1 MKKNK
6 FILILASVSFLSVM
20 MMTVESHEIDIDHEI
35 EIEIDEDM
43 SSDEVTEMVLEIINE
58 GVEVGEKALKNALAT
73 IKIKTGQRSLPDL
86 IEETSPAVVRIAIR
100 GTMEAQQNPFF
111 DDPFFERFFGQPQM
125 PREREF
131 GGGGSGVIIDGQLGY
146 IITNAHVIDR
156 ADEIKVFSKDG
167 EEYDGEVLGSDKGTD
182 LALIKITSDEK
193 LPEITLGD
201 SDSVRVGDSVVA
213 IGAPFGLSQTV
224 TSGIISALGR
234 PQMTAD
240 GFGEMIQ
247 TDAAI
252 NPGNSGGALINLE
265 GKLIGIPSSI
275 FTRGGGNIGI
285 GFAIPVSTVKNIT
298 SQIIDYGSVKR
309 GLLGVIIS
317 DLSQDVAEQLGL
329 DIDKGALIQ
338 EVSPD
343 SSAEDAGLEPG
354 DVIIEVDD
362 KAIESVND
370 LRNAIGLKRSGERVK
385 ISIIRNNREIIK
397 NAKLGEIAIEQTV
410 KADQINSLLAGA
422 ELSDYIED
430 SGSMFGK
437 SQGVIIL
444 SIEPNSNADRA
455 RLKAGDII
463 WAVGNMEVENLEEFK
478 SVTQDRDI
486 LILRVKRNG
495 RQLIIQM
502 RK

>member
-1 MKKNK
+1 MEKNK

-20 MMTVESHEIDIDHEI
+20 MMAVESHEIDIDHEI

-73 IKIKTGQRSLPDL
+73 IKIKAGQSSLPDL

-100 GTMEAQQNPFF
+100 GTMETQQNPFF

-131 GGGGSGVIIDGQLGY
+131 GGGGSGVIIDGKLGY

-167 EEYDGEVLGSDKGTD
+167 EEYDAEVLGSDKGTD
-182 LALIKITSDEK
+182 LALIKIASGKK
-193 LPEITLGD
+193 LPEIKLGD

-298 SQIIDYGSVKR
+298 SQIIDFGSVKR

-343 SSAEDAGLEPG
+343 SAAEDAGLEPG

-397 NAKLGEIAIEQTV
+397 NAKLGEIAVEQTV
-410 KADQINSLLAGA
+410 QADQINSLLAGA

-478 SVTQDRDI
+478 SVTEDRDI

>member
-1 MKKNK
+1 MDKYKTK
-6 FILILASVSFLSVM
+6 LFLISAIFFTFMISPIHGHDGEM
-20 MMTVESHEIDIDHEI
+20 NGEEIA
-35 EIEIDEDM
+35 
-43 SSDEVTEMVLEIINE
+43 EMVQEILSSV
-58 GVEVGEKALKNALAT
+58 GDLGEKTLKDAKDVMAT
-73 IKIKTGQRSLPDL
+73 IKIETGHRSLPDL

-100 GTMEAQQNPFF
+100 GKMKSQPNPFF

-131 GGGGSGVIIDGQLGY
+131 GGGGSGVIVDGELGY

-156 ADEIKVFSKDG
+156 ADEIKVFTKDG
-167 EEYDGEVLGSDKGTD
+167 DEYDAEVLGSDKGTD
-182 LALIKITSDEK
+182 IALLKISSDGMM
-193 LPEITLGD
+193 PEIELGE

-252 NPGNSGGALINLE
+252 NPGNSGGALINLD

-285 GFAIPVSTVKNIT
+285 GFAIPASTVKNIT
-298 SQIIDYGSVKR
+298 SQIIDFGSVKR

-317 DLSQDVAEQLGL
+317 DLSEDVSEQLGL

-343 SSAEDAGLEPG
+343 SAAEDAGLEPG
-354 DVIIEVDD
+354 DVIIKVDGKD
-362 KAIESVND
+362 IESVND
-370 LRNAIGLKRSGERVK
+370 LRNAVGLKRSGERVK
-385 ISIIRNNREIIK
+385 IAIIRNNREIIK
-397 NAKLGEIAIEQTV
+397 NAKLGEITVEQTV
-410 KADQINSLLAGA
+410 QADQINSLLAGA
-422 ELSDYIED
+422 ELSDYVED
-430 SGSMFGK
+430 SDSMFGK
-437 SQGVIIL
+437 SRGVIIL

-463 WAVGNMEVENLEEFK
+463 WAVGNMEVENLEEFR
-478 SVTQDRDI
+478 SVTEERDI
-486 LILRVKRNG
+486 LILRVIRNG

>member
-1 MKKNK
+1 MEKNK

-20 MMTVESHEIDIDHEI
+20 MMAVESHEIDIDHEI

-73 IKIKTGQRSLPDL
+73 IKIKTGQSSLPDL

-100 GTMEAQQNPFF
+100 GTMETQQNPFF

-167 EEYDGEVLGSDKGTD
+167 EEYDAEVLGSDKGTD
-182 LALIKITSDEK
+182 LALIKIASNEK
-193 LPEITLGD
+193 LPEIKLGD

-298 SQIIDYGSVKR
+298 SQIIDFGSVKR

-343 SSAEDAGLEPG
+343 SAAEDAGLEPG
-354 DVIIEVDD
+354 DVIIEVDN

-397 NAKLGEIAIEQTV
+397 NAKLGEIAVEQTV

-478 SVTQDRDI
+478 SVTEDRDI